1 MGIIFV
7 VFVALIIF
15 EIYIR
20 RDKFKFNDE
29 KDREKM
35 FSKKQLVI
43 LVSLIIVL
51 PILVI
56 IALQTG
62 ILGYNSEN
70 IRETYKTNTEVNDQ
84 GIYLIDENTKEEI
97 YEQLDKPMDEK
108 ITRIELNKIEVIN
121 NLKAE
126 DLGDLKHLRSLK
138 RLEIS
143 WTKDDSL
150 LPIQNLNNLKY
161 LSIENAINIDNI
173 DPLSNLESLEYLSID
188 NSKIT
193 NLSALENL
201 GNLKELHLTMPQIR
215 DLSPIRKILNLEK
228 LYINGELRNLDEI

>member
-1 MGIIFV
+1 MGIIFII
-7 VFVALIIF
+7 FVALIIF

-20 RDKFKFNDE
+20 RDKFKTNEEMDSE
-29 KDREKM
+29 SM
-35 FSKKQLVI
+35 FSKKQVI
-43 LVSLIIVL
+43 VLVSIILIL

-70 IRETYKTNTEVNDQ
+70 IREMYKTNTVVNDQ
-84 GIYLIDENTKEEI
+84 GIYLTDENTKKEI
-97 YEQLDKPMDEK
+97 YEQLDKPMEEK
-108 ITRIELNKIEVIN
+108 ITRVELNKIEVVN
-121 NLKAE
+121 DLKAE
-126 DLGDLKHLRSLK
+126 DLGDLKHLKSLK

-173 DPLSNLESLEYLSID
+173 DPLANLESLEYLYID

-193 NLSALENL
+193 NLSPLENL
-201 GNLKELHLTMPQIR
+201 DSLKELHLNMPQIR
-215 DLSPIRKILNLEK
+215 DLSPVKRILNLEE
-228 LYINGELRNLDEI
+228 LYINGEIRNLDEI